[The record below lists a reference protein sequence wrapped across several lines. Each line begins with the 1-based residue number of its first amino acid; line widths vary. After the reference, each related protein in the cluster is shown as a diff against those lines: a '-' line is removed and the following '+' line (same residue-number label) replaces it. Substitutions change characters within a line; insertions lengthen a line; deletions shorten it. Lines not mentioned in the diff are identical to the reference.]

1 MTNAINKKRIQIET
15 IGLSEVPESEKKTR
29 WFDYAFIQMAFSVNT
44 GNVLVPALAVTAG
57 GLSAGA
63 AISSTLIGAVLAFIL
78 VSILS
83 LPGARYGLPAQYV
96 IRTMIGSK
104 LSMYFASPVRSLTSL
119 YWFAVQT
126 IGGSIV
132 VQFLLNEFAGILIPL
147 YVLAPLFSVIMSV
160 LALIGFEA
168 VKQTIKWFIP
178 LLFLSQLLML
188 YLIIDLVAS
197 DTTVLNQG
205 EFSIGTCFF
214 YGSLAFMQYVS
225 GVSASSDI
233 TRYAKSP
240 KEGFIGV
247 LTGNIAGFAVVA
259 VLGSLFAS
267 VLQSVNPFV
276 SASTLTN
283 SSTAIVLIA
292 AGAIISMISINL
304 SNAYTGGYSL
314 LNALPSLGRV
324 KSAVVFGIAA
334 TALSLFPRI
343 VEEAETYISLLG
355 AAIVPLSAVII
366 ADYVIVKKMNI
377 TKDHL
382 LRLTS
387 GNHSA
392 NLSALVTVLL
402 FVPVYFLVPD
412 ALSPGLIVFIA
423 ACAFYTVLQKIVTNR
438 SEISHN

>member
-1 MTNAINKKRIQIET
+1 MTTAVNKKRIQIET

-57 GLSAGA
+57 GLSAGT

-147 YVLAPLFSVIMSV
+147 YVLAPLFSIIMAV

-168 VKQTIKWFIP
+168 VKKTIKWFIP

-188 YLIIDLVAS
+188 FLIIDLIAA
-197 DTTVLNQG
+197 DTSVLSRG

-259 VLGSLFAS
+259 VLGALFAS
-267 VLQSVNPFV
+267 ALQSVNPFV
-276 SASTLTN
+276 SASMLTDSN
-283 SSTAIVLIA
+283 AAIVLIA

-334 TALSLFPRI
+334 TALSLFPGI

-366 ADYVIVKKMNI
+366 ADYVMVKKMNI

-382 LRLTS
+382 IRLTAGS
-387 GNHSA
+387 HSA
-392 NLSALVTVLL
+392 NLSALFTVLL
-402 FVPVYFLVPD
+402 FVPVYFLIPD
-412 ALSPGLIVFIA
+412 TLSPGLIVFTA
-423 ACAFYTVLQKIVTNR
+423 ACVFYTVLQKLVTNR

>member
-1 MTNAINKKRIQIET
+1 MTNAMNKKRIQIET

-63 AISSTLIGAVLAFIL
+63 AIGSTLIGAVLAFIL

-83 LPGARYGLPAQYV
+83 LPGARYGLPAQYM

-132 VQFLLNEFAGILIPL
+132 VQFLLNEFAGIQIPL
-147 YVLAPLFSVIMSV
+147 FVLAPLFSVIMGI

-168 VKQTIKWFIP
+168 VKKTIKWFIP
-178 LLFLSQLLML
+178 FLFLSQLLML
-188 YLIIDLVAS
+188 YLIVDLVAA
-197 DTTVLNQG
+197 DTTVLTQG

-225 GVSASSDI
+225 GVSASSDM

-247 LTGNIAGFAVVA
+247 LTGNIAGFAVTA
-259 VLGSLFAS
+259 VLGALFAS
-267 VLQSVNPFV
+267 ALQSVNPFV
-276 SASTLTN
+276 SASMLTD
-283 SSTAIVLIA
+283 SSAAIVLIA

-314 LNALPSLGRV
+314 LNALPFLGRV

-334 TALSLFPRI
+334 TALSLFPGI
-343 VEEAETYISLLG
+343 VEGAETYISLLG

-382 LRLTS
+382 FRLTS

-402 FVPVYFLVPD
+402 FVPVYFLIPD
-412 ALSPGLIVFIA
+412 PLSPGLIVFIV
-423 ACAFYTVLQKIVTNR
+423 ACAFYAVLQKIVTNR

>member
-1 MTNAINKKRIQIET
+1 MTNAMSKKRIQIET
-15 IGLSEVPESEKKTR
+15 IGLSEVPESEKQTR

-63 AISSTLIGAVLAFIL
+63 AITSTLIGAILAFLL
-78 VSILS
+78 VSILA

-132 VQFLLNEFAGILIPL
+132 VQFLLNEFAGLTVSL
-147 YVLAPLFSVIMSV
+147 YVLAPLFSIVMAV

-168 VKQTIKWFIP
+168 VKKVIKWFIP
-178 LLFLSQLLML
+178 FLFLSQLLMI
-188 YLIIDLVAS
+188 YLITDLIIK
-197 DTTVLNQG
+197 DTSILTQG
-205 EFSIGTCFF
+205 EFSLSTCFF

-240 KEGFIGV
+240 KEGFFGV
-247 LTGNIAGFAVVA
+247 LAGNIAGFTVVA
-259 VLGSLFAS
+259 VLGALFAS
-267 VLQSVNPFV
+267 ALNSVNPFV
-276 SASTLTN
+276 SASLLTDSN
-283 SSTAIVLIA
+283 AAIAIIA

-324 KSAVVFGIAA
+324 KSAIVFGIAA
-334 TALSLFPRI
+334 TSLSLFPRI

-366 ADYVIVKKMNI
+366 TDYVIVKKMAI

-382 LRLTS
+382 TRLTT
-387 GNHSA
+387 GMHSA
-392 NLSALVTVLL
+392 NTAALCTVIL
-402 FVPVYFLVPD
+402 FLPVYFIIPD
-412 ALSPGLIVFIA
+412 FLSPGLIVFTA
-423 ACAFYTVLQKIVTNR
+423 ACAFYTVFQKIVTNR